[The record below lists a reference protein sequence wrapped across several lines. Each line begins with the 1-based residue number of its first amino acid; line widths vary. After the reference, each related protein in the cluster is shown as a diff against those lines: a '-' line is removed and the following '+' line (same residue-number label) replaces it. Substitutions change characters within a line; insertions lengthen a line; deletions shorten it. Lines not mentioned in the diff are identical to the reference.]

1 MTWPLV
7 FLVAFVAALG
17 GMWLGT
23 MLGSNARSYLE
34 DEVQHWRKRY
44 MDSARDQEH
53 A

>member
-1 MTWPLV
+1 VTWPLV

-17 GMWLGT
+17 GFLLGT
-23 MLGSNARSYLE
+23 MLGANARNYLE

>member
-23 MLGSNARSYLE
+23 MLGANARSHLE
-34 DEVQHWRKRY
+34 LEVAHWRKRY
-44 MDSARDQEH
+44 MDVARDMEH